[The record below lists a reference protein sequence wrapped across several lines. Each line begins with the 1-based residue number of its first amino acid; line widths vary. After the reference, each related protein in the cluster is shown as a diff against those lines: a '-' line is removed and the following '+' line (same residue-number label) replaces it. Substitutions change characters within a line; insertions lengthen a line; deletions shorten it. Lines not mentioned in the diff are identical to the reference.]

1 MIEILF
7 GESESAA
14 MKIALKREKSLG
26 SDVVSLPL
34 MLDVGDIQQ
43 PVLGKYRR
51 DLLYRMLYQ
60 EQWGA
65 DEEMESGLKSLGN
78 AYSREL
84 IRLKEYLKSGESL
97 RIWYSNAPYSIC
109 GIIWLCS
116 KLRQY
121 KGEVYAVRLPRLIVE
136 GDTAVEYSGWGEVEP
151 HMFAEM
157 LPYQCRLSQAEIRAN
172 AFRWDILK
180 HENAPLRA
188 VVNGTVISVSDNFYD
203 FLIWK
208 YLEDKPVRE
217 IELIGRILVGNRL
230 GVSDWWYAARIDKY
244 IGTHHIEI
252 VENSDKKYERIIRL
266 SWV

>member
-7 GESESAA
+7 GESEGAA

-26 SDVVSLPL
+26 NGVVYLPL
-34 MLDVGDIQQ
+34 MLDIGDIQQ

-51 DLLYRMLYQ
+51 DLLYKMLYQ

-65 DEEMESGLKSLGN
+65 DEKMKSGPKALGN

-84 IRLKEYLKSGESL
+84 IRLKEHLKNGEAL
-97 RIWYSNAPYSIC
+97 QIWYSDAPYSIC
-109 GIIWLCS
+109 GMMWLCG
-116 KLRQY
+116 KLRRY
-121 KGEVYAVRLPRLIVE
+121 KGEVYAVKLPPLIVD

-151 HMFAEM
+151 RVFAEM
-157 LPYQCRLSQAEIRAN
+157 LPSQRRLSQAEIQAN
-172 AFRWDILK
+172 AFRWETLK
-180 HENAPLRA
+180 RDNSPLRA
-188 VVNGTVISVSDNFYD
+188 FVNGSVISVSDNFYD

-208 YLEDKPVRE
+208 YLGEEPVRE
-217 IELIGRILVGNRL
+217 IELIGRILVENRL

-252 VENSDKKYERIIRL
+252 VENSDKRYERIIRL
-266 SWV
+266 NWV